1 MSKKLLKKEGIEKK
15 IFFYNLNL
23 DLFPNVEKLF
33 QKRVL
38 VTQFKV
44 EYWYGLP
51 EMGKCLE

>member
-1 MSKKLLKKEGIEKK
+1 MSKKPLKKEEIEKK
-15 IFFYNLNL
+15 NFYNLNL

-44 EYWYGLP
+44 EY
-51 EMGKCLE
+51 